1 MVAKIKL
8 RDLKEVS
15 GVLTYIIKNVT
26 NAKHSWWIMK
36 NDEKVLSELKRIEKI
51 SSELVREKY
60 GVEVKDEDGKL
71 TGKMKVPD
79 EKIDAYKKE
88 VEDLLDLETEI
99 GIGSHKI
106 PFEHIEH
113 VPLNAFDIMT
123 VTQFIEEPKDDDG
136 KGKADKGIGQKPKK
150 KAEKE

>member
-15 GVLTYIIKNVT
+15 GALTYIIKNVT

-136 KGKADKGIGQKPKK
+136 KGKADKGIGQKLKK